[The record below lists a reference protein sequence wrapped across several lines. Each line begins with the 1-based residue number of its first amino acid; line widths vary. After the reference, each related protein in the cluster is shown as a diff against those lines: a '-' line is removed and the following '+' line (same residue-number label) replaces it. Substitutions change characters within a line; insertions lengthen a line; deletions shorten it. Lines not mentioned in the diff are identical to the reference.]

1 MIRKYLTSALLG
13 GLAAAATLFA
23 AENPMVGG
31 APMYADK
38 NIVQNAMNSKDH
50 TTLVAAVKAADLVGT
65 LESKGPFTVFAPTNE
80 AFDKLPLGTVDTLV
94 KPENKKKLTGI
105 LTYHVVAGKVT
116 AEALI
121 AKIKAGGGKAMLETV
136 NGERLTAK
144 MDGDAVELTDSKG
157 GTSKVVIADVMQ
169 SNGVIHV
176 VDTVLMP

>member
-50 TTLVAAVKAADLVGT
+50 
-65 LESKGPFTVFAPTNE
+65 
-80 AFDKLPLGTVDTLV
+80 
-94 KPENKKKLTGI
+94 I
-105 LTYHVVAGKVT
+105 
-116 AEALI
+116 
-121 AKIKAGGGKAMLETV
+121 ML
-136 NGERLTAK
+136 
-144 MDGDAVELTDSKG
+144 
-157 GTSKVVIADVMQ
+157 MQ

-176 VDTVLMP
+176 VDKVLMP